1 MSDYRVFAGALRTIL
16 ERDAL
21 RRKLMNRE
29 TTEEACK
36 ELRVDSDMAEELK
49 QVLMAIPSLPVNPP
63 IPGSTHDEAATIRSK
78 TLSSI
83 DKAQEFLDSSFGQ
96 LRTAYRVSLVM
107 SVSLFAAGMVFLAI
121 AAIRSF
127 THPEAITG
135 TVVAAGIGVVQ
146 IVALFYR
153 NPLRDVGRAVS
164 NAQQSKMAIMSY
176 MLGVSLVGE
185 SVYHSKQTDEAIR
198 RLGELTHGAVQQLEQ
213 FAEGQTKGKAG
224 VRKAKRGSD
233 LERQSGG
240 QERQSGGQI

>member
-1 MSDYRVFAGALRTIL
+1 
-16 ERDAL
+16 
-21 RRKLMNRE
+21 
-29 TTEEACK
+29 
-36 ELRVDSDMAEELK
+36 MAEELK
-49 QVLMAIPSLPVNPP
+49 HVLMAIGSQPVNPP
-63 IPGSTHDEAATIRSK
+63 IPDSTRDEAATSIRSK

-213 FAEGQTKGKAG
+213 FAEGQTKDTASHPGREPPAES
-224 VRKAKRGSD
+224 SD
-233 LERQSGG
+233 RSA
-240 QERQSGGQI
+240 SPSSD